1 MDEEIAPKKWEV
13 KSFET
18 TRKEK
23 PVEEFIYF
31 HSSQTIAKI
40 TKNINLLENY
50 GPFLEMPHSRKLSSQ
65 LYELRIK
72 GKQELRILYSFV
84 GKTAYLLH
92 GFKKQ
97 TQQIPQKEIDT
108 ALNRLKSI

>member
-1 MDEEIAPKKWEV
+1 MDAEVTLGKWEV

-18 TRKEK
+18 ARKEK
-23 PVEEFIYF
+23 PVEKFIYSQ
-31 HSSQTIAKI
+31 SSQAIAKI
-40 TKNINLLENY
+40 AKNTNLLEKY
-50 GPFLEMPHSRKLSSQ
+50 GPILGMPHARKLSGQ
-65 LYELRIK
+65 LYELRIR

-97 TQQIPQKEIDT
+97 TQQIPQKEIDV
-108 ALNRLKSI
+108 AQKRLQSI